1 MKLDVK
7 SEQAPMPGSW
17 EPAEKT
23 NVPSWDPEYL
33 LKEPRPDGWS
43 PPTPTRVPISL
54 LDCKEKFETET
65 LEPPRMKIADK
76 ETILREYRDI
86 DEKEPLVLLD
96 EDCVVRTNLRGIKE
110 SRRMREKEELEDE
123 KEYRNA
129 RREFRGRGGFG
140 GRGGRGG
147 RGAGQGRR
155 GDRSNRSCGDQG
167 NPNQLPVGQRRRI
180 GDDLLSRERKT
191 DSPRESRPSSP
202 RVRRSSPRDRR
213 PSSPRDRRPPSPRD
227 RRPPSPRDRRPPS
240 PREMRPYSA
249 SGRQEGGKEFSSNYR
264 QSRAEESSRCRQS
277 GADPRSVNANAASSR
292 SSYAPDHGQV
302 PAHSSASSRSTG
314 PAPAMT
320 YKEYKEQKRAREK
333 AAGR

>member
-123 KEYRNA
+123 KEFRNA

-140 GRGGRGG
+140 GRGRRGVGRGG
-147 RGAGQGRR
+147 RGSRE
-155 GDRSNRSCGDQG
+155 DRSNRGHGDQG
-167 NPNQLPVGQRRRI
+167 NPNQFPVGQRRKF
-180 GDDLLSRERKT
+180 GDSLQSRERKT
-191 DSPRESRPSSP
+191 DSQRE
-202 RVRRSSPRDRR
+202 
-213 PSSPRDRRPPSPRD
+213 
-227 RRPPSPRDRRPPS
+227 
-240 PREMRPYSA
+240 
-249 SGRQEGGKEFSSNYR
+249 GR
-264 QSRAEESSRCRQS
+264 
-277 GADPRSVNANAASSR
+277 
-292 SSYAPDHGQV
+292 
-302 PAHSSASSRSTG
+302 
-314 PAPAMT
+314 
-320 YKEYKEQKRAREK
+320 
-333 AAGR
+333 